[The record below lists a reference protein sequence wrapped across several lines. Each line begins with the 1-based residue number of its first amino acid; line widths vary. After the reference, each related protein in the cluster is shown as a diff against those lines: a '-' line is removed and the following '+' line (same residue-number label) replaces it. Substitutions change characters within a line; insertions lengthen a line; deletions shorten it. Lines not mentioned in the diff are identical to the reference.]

1 MTSKETKMRIFKY
14 KQFCKFAAKQS
25 ISDTDLYE
33 AIKRAENGLIDADL
47 GGGVIKQ
54 RIARKGQGKSSGYRS
69 IILFKRGDKA
79 FFVHG
84 FAKNDRDNIST
95 QELHLFKSLALDTF
109 MLNEA
114 QLTSL
119 LLANELT
126 EIHYE

>member
-1 MTSKETKMRIFKY
+1 M
-14 KQFCKFAAKQS
+14 
-25 ISDTDLYE
+25 YE